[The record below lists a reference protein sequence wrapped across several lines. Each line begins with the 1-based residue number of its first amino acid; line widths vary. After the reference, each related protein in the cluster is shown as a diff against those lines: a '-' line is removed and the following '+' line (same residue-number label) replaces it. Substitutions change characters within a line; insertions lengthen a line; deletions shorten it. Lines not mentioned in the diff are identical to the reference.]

1 METGLRGDR
10 VLITGGA
17 GGIGSAIARTL
28 AEEGAHVAIQY
39 RTSSEA
45 AGRLRDEL
53 QETFDILAP
62 PLPADLRDELE
73 VERMF
78 EYALSALERLDGLVV
93 NAGVWPEQSTPIA
106 RMSLEQWQDTLDVN
120 LTGAFL
126 CCRAFLR
133 HLEARAAQG
142 PAAPGGAVERA
153 SIVLIGS
160 TAGIFGEE
168 GHGDYAASKAALA
181 GLMLTLKNEIV
192 RICARGRVNLVH
204 PGWVATPMAEAALE
218 DQELVARVTSTMA
231 LRKVATADDVARA
244 VVFLLSDRLAG
255 HLSGASLPI
264 AGGMEGRLLHP
275 G

>member
-1 METGLRGDR
+1 METGLEGAR

-17 GGIGSAIARTL
+17 GGIGSAVARSL
-28 AEEGAHVAIQY
+28 AAEGAHLAIHY
-39 RTSSEA
+39 RTNAEA

-53 QETFDILAP
+53 QETYDVLAP

-93 NAGVWPEQSTPIA
+93 NAGVWPEQPMPIA
-106 RMSLEQWQDTLDVN
+106 RMSLEQWQDTVAVN

-133 HLEARAAQG
+133 HLEERAARG
-142 PAAPGGAVERA
+142 DDVEHAAV
-153 SIVLIGS
+153 VLIGS

-168 GHGDYAASKAALA
+168 GHGDYASSKAALS

-192 RICARGRVNLVH
+192 RICPRGRVNLVH
-204 PGWVATPMAEAALE
+204 PGWVATPMAESALE
-218 DQELVARVTSTMA
+218 DQERVARVTSTMA
-231 LRKVATADDVARA
+231 LRKVATPEDVARA

-255 HLSGASLPI
+255 HLTGVSLPV
-264 AGGMEGRLLHP
+264 AGGMEGRVLHP